1 MKLRNFL
8 GSFLVALILLPLVQ
22 VVGTSPAAAGS
33 DEVAKLGKI
42 TPNGPYR
49 LWTAINGLLPSYAAL
64 KGGAG
69 LRTQVENMVAV
80 DAFGKKPGDVMV
92 QTVDFRNL
100 LETIRDQS
108 KRRSKNTP
116 LRRPDCPA
124 AGGVKIR
131 HWIAFHR
138 VSGRLEDVLSGDLS
152 KDPTC
157 LSS

>member
-69 LRTQVENMVAV
+69 LRT
-80 DAFGKKPGDVMV
+80 
-92 QTVDFRNL
+92 
-100 LETIRDQS
+100 
-108 KRRSKNTP
+108 
-116 LRRPDCPA
+116 
-124 AGGVKIR
+124 
-131 HWIAFHR
+131 
-138 VSGRLEDVLSGDLS
+138 RL
-152 KDPTC
+152 P
-157 LSS
+157 